1 MSAQEDLLQV
11 FHEEVDELLGELE
24 GVLLALES
32 GAGDPGLLDSAF
44 RVLHTIKG
52 TCSMYDY
59 RDAASLA
66 HEVETLFARAREGSL
81 RIDADLVGLALRAR
95 DAIADLVSGS
105 QEQATS
111 TRAMTQVLMDRL
123 QEFAADAAGGYCDPE
138 APAPAL
144 DDSEG
149 GREAFYRIHLHP
161 RGDLFGRG
169 VNPAGILDEL
179 ISLGSAEVV
188 VDITRVPPL
197 EEIDPIQ
204 CYLYFEIMLRT
215 AEGLPTIEDALMFLD
230 TGEYTIEEVSAN
242 ATPRDDDAHSA
253 ATTRARTQG
262 RGVRVSDERLD
273 ELVNLVGEM
282 VTAQAW
288 LRDAVGESGD
298 QRLIDIA
305 EELGALTHGLRE
317 SVLGMRMVPIGT
329 MFGRL
334 SRYVRDL
341 SKELGKDVVLETEGG
356 TAELD
361 RGVIE
366 RIEEPL
372 LHLIRNSLDHGIEL
386 PAERRKADKPERG
399 TIRLGAFHSGGSMY
413 VRISDDGRGIDIDA
427 VRQRA
432 VAAGEIT
439 PDEHISPE
447 RLAELVFG
455 AGFTTAE
462 RVTAVSGRGV
472 GLDVV
477 RTTVEDLQGSVELEA
492 RSGAGVTVTVR
503 LPLTLAIVDGLLVA
517 AGDEVYVLP
526 LANIEE
532 CVELSTNAG
541 WEQHGRDLLDVRGDI
556 VPFVRLR
563 EFFGVPGGMPAEEI
577 AVIANIDG
585 ERFGIVVD
593 LVVDRLQVVIKT
605 LGRAVRRTEGV
616 LGATMLGNGSVALI
630 VDVGQVERL
639 SGVQARLIL
648 GGSSAGTAEK
658 GGP

>member
-24 GVLLALES
+24 RVLLELEAGS
-32 GAGDPGLLDSAF
+32 GDPALLDAAF
-44 RVLHTIKG
+44 RMLHTIKG

-66 HEVETLFARAREGSL
+66 HEVETLFAKARDGSL
-81 RIDADLVGLALRAR
+81 RIDSDLMELALRAR
-95 DAIADLVSGS
+95 DAIAELVSGS

-111 TRAMTQVLMDRL
+111 ARAITQVLMDRM
-123 QEFAADAAGGYCDPE
+123 QEFAADAAESSFDME
-138 APAPAL
+138 TDETSADMPAGL
-144 DDSEG
+144 D
-149 GREAFYRIHLHP
+149 AFYRIHLHP

-169 VNPAGILDEL
+169 VNPGGILAEL
-179 ISLGSAEVV
+179 ISLGSAQVV
-188 VDITRVPPL
+188 VDTTRVPPL
-197 EEIDPIQ
+197 DELDPVQ
-204 CYLYFEIMLRT
+204 CYLYFQILLRT
-215 AEGLPTIEDALMFLD
+215 TEGLSAIEDALMFLD
-230 TGEYTIEEVSAN
+230 TGEFAIEEVSASGTSQD
-242 ATPRDDDAHSA
+242 ADAHA
-253 ATTRARTQG
+253 VATTRARTQG

-288 LRDAVGESGD
+288 LRDAVAESGD
-298 QRLIDIA
+298 QRLTDIA

-372 LHLIRNSLDHGIEL
+372 LHLIRNSLDHGVEL
-386 PAERRKADKPERG
+386 PAERRQAGKPERG

-427 VRQRA
+427 VRERA
-432 VAAGEIT
+432 IVAGEIA

-447 RLAELVFG
+447 RLAELVFS

-492 RSGAGVTVTVR
+492 RAGAGVTVTVR

-541 WEQHGRDLLDVRGDI
+541 WEQHGRDLLDVRGEI

-563 EFFGVPGGMPAEEI
+563 EFFGVLGDAPDEQI

-605 LGRAVRRTEGV
+605 LGRAVKRTEGV

-630 VDVGQVERL
+630 VDLGQVERL
-639 SGVQARLIL
+639 SGVQARLVL
-648 GGSSAGTAEK
+648 GGSPATADK